1 MTGSRLRV
9 LVVGGGGREHALAW
23 ACASSPLVEEVIC
36 APGNG
41 GTGAVARNFP
51 VKATDARG
59 LVRLAKEERIGLV
72 VLGPDQAIAAGVGDA
87 VVESGIPCFG
97 PSRAAGQL
105 ETSKSFAKELLRD
118 LGIPTAPFQVFR
130 DPGLA
135 LEHLSSKRGP
145 VVVKADGLALG
156 KGAFVCSGQE
166 EAKAIVRRLM
176 LDRELGEA
184 GQAVLVEELLLGEE
198 VSCFAICDGTR
209 AVMLPPA
216 RDYKR
221 ALDRDQGENTG
232 GMGGFTP
239 PSGMDPQVL
248 NLRVKE
254 EIVEPVL
261 LEMARRG
268 MPFRGCLYVG
278 CMVQADVISVLE
290 FNARFG
296 DPEAEVLLPTLSD
309 LVPCLW
315 EAARGDLQSP
325 QPTQL
330 ESAAVGVVA
339 VREPYPQAVV
349 PGGGI
354 EGVGQAE
361 ALGCRVFHMGTR
373 QGEDGLPEVAGG
385 RVLICVATGGDLLG
399 ARRQAYSGIS
409 LIHFQGMR
417 YRTDIAL

>member
-1 MTGSRLRV
+1 MTGSHLRV

-23 ACASSPLVEEVIC
+23 ACASSPLVEKVIC

-41 GTGAVARNFP
+41 GTAAVARNVP
-51 VKATDARG
+51 VQATDARG

-135 LEHLSSKRGP
+135 LEHLGSKQGP

-166 EAKAIVRRLM
+166 EAQAIVRRLM
-176 LDRELGEA
+176 VDRELGEA

-248 NLRVKE
+248 NRRVKE

-296 DPEAEVLLPTLSD
+296 DPETEV
-309 LVPCLW
+309 
-315 EAARGDLQSP
+315 
-325 QPTQL
+325 
-330 ESAAVGVVA
+330 
-339 VREPYPQAVV
+339 
-349 PGGGI
+349 
-354 EGVGQAE
+354 
-361 ALGCRVFHMGTR
+361 
-373 QGEDGLPEVAGG
+373 
-385 RVLICVATGGDLLG
+385 
-399 ARRQAYSGIS
+399 
-409 LIHFQGMR
+409 
-417 YRTDIAL
+417 

>member
-1 MTGSRLRV
+1 M
-9 LVVGGGGREHALAW
+9 
-23 ACASSPLVEEVIC
+23 EEVLC

-41 GTGAVARNFP
+41 GSAEVARNVP
-51 VKATDARG
+51 VEATDASG
-59 LVRLAKEERIGLV
+59 LVRLAQEERIGLV

-87 VVESGIPCFG
+87 LVESGIPCFG
-97 PSRAAGQL
+97 PSRAAGEL
-105 ETSKSFAKELLRD
+105 ETSKSFAKELLLR
-118 LGIPTAPFQVFR
+118 LAIPTAPFVVFR
-130 DPGLA
+130 DPALA
-135 LEHLSSKRGP
+135 LEHLGSREGP

-156 KGAFVCSGQE
+156 KGAFVCSGPE
-166 EAKAIVRRLM
+166 EAQAVVRRLM
-176 LDRELGEA
+176 VDGELGEA
-184 GQAVLVEELLLGEE
+184 GRAVLVEEVLSGEE
-198 VSCFAICDGTR
+198 VSCFAVCDGTR

-221 ALDRDQGENTG
+221 ALDQDQGENTG

-239 PSGMDPQVL
+239 PSGVDPQVL
-248 NLRVKE
+248 NRRVQQ

-261 LEMARRG
+261 LEMARLGR
-268 MPFRGCLYVG
+268 PYRGCLYVG
-278 CMVQADVISVLE
+278 CMVQAGVISVLE

-315 EAARGDLQSP
+315 EAARGELRSP
-325 QPTQL
+325 QPTQM
-330 ESAAVGVVA
+330 ERAAVGVVA

-354 EGVGQAE
+354 EGVERAE

-373 QGEDGLPEVAGG
+373 KGKGGGPEVAGG
-385 RVLICVATGGDLLG
+385 RVLICVATGRDLAA
-399 ARRQAYSGIS
+399 ARHQAYSGIS

>member
-1 MTGSRLRV
+1 VTEDRLRV
-9 LVVGGGGREHALAW
+9 LVVGAGGREHALAW
-23 ACASSPLVEEVIC
+23 ACARSQLVEEVVC

-41 GTGAVARNFP
+41 GSPEVARNCP
-51 VKATDARG
+51 VPATDPPG
-59 LVRLAKEERIGLV
+59 LVRLAQQERIGLV
-72 VLGPDQAIAAGVGDA
+72 VLGPDQAIAAGVQDA
-87 VVESGIPCFG
+87 LAEAGIPCFG

-118 LGIPTAPFQVFR
+118 LGIPTAPFRVFR
-130 DPGLA
+130 DPAAA
-135 LEHLSSKRGP
+135 LEHLGSSKGP

-156 KGAFVCSGQE
+156 KGAFVCSSPE
-166 EAKAIVRRLM
+166 EATAVVTRLM
-176 LDRELGEA
+176 VDRELGEA
-184 GQAVLVEELLLGEE
+184 GRVVLVEELLLGEE
-198 VSCFAICDGTR
+198 VSCFAICDGTK

-221 ALDRDQGENTG
+221 ALDGDQGQNTG

-239 PSGMDPQVL
+239 PFGLDPEAL
-248 NLRVKE
+248 NRRVAA

-261 LEMARRG
+261 LEMTRRG
-268 MPFRGCLYVG
+268 LPYRGCLYVG
-278 CMVQADVISVLE
+278 CMVQGERISVLE

-309 LVPCLW
+309 PVPCLL
-315 EAARGDLQSP
+315 EAARGELQSP
-325 QPTQL
+325 PPAQM
-330 ESAAVGVVA
+330 EKAAVGVVA
-339 VREPYPQAVV
+339 VREPYPQAVA

-354 EGVGQAE
+354 SGVEQAE

-373 QGEDGLPEVAGG
+373 KGEDGLPEVAGG
-385 RVLICVATGGDLLG
+385 RVLICVATGPDLQA
-399 ARRQAYSGIS
+399 ARRQAYAGIS